1 MIVSLLH
8 IVWYCKFCEESQYY
22 DFADISAFALH
33 RNFYGYFR
41 SQICRLMSA
50 LMNLRI
56 YLMILFLKTLLTK
69 DSTEG
74 YIDSTKID
82 VCHLKRSKLNCWK
95 ISGWIL
101 VNGYGFKLHL
111 VIDINGN
118 IINATI
124 LPGNESDIRPVEK
137 LLKNFKGAI
146 FGDKGYISKKL
157 FENLLNSKISNE
169 DQEIWYGVKKSC

>member
-1 MIVSLLH
+1 MLH

-50 LMNLRI
+50 LMSFRI
-56 YLMILFLKTLLTK
+56 YLMMLFLNALVTK
-69 DSTEG
+69 DSTIG
-74 YIDSTKID
+74 

-111 VIDINGN
+111 VIDING
-118 IINATI
+118 TI
-124 LPGNESDIRPVEK
+124 WKWKRYSSCRWKILKIGDI
-137 LLKNFKGAI
+137 
-146 FGDKGYISKKL
+146 
-157 FENLLNSKISNE
+157 FENLLNNKLSNE
-169 DQEIWYGVKKSC
+169 YQEIWYGVKKSC

>member
-33 RNFYGYFR
+33 RNFYGDFR

-50 LMNLRI
+50 LMSFRI
-56 YLMILFLKTLLTK
+56 YLMMFFLKTLLTK

-74 YIDSTKID
+74 LQRST
-82 VCHLKRSKLNCWK
+82 LKRPKLNYWK

-111 VIDINGN
+111 VIDINE
-118 IINATI
+118 IMQLYCLEMSVIFV
-124 LPGNESDIRPVEK
+124 LSM
-137 LLKNFKGAI
+137 KNFKDWRQG
-146 FGDKGYISKKL
+146 SKKF
-157 FENLLNSKISNE
+157 FENLLNDKISN
-169 DQEIWYGVKKSC
+169 QEIWYGVKKFC